1 MLLFFSVEEKHVKE
15 ETKESNEIHVVK
27 LPTVFEPL
35 QKEDGKSNFGAQHG
49 HIRDIVKT
57 PDEVADLPMHEVV
70 DYQGYVEY
78 QGKRPDKAE
87 DSSKATETKDEVE
100 ELSKQ
105 TEEIDESAVPETS
118 DEVQPEIIDL
128 DTDKE
133 QLEEIEQEIVEETA
147 TAEETI
153 KTETMKEKVEAFTAE
168 ILGLKSELRE
178 THITTLDSPLSDAK
192 DLKSTDEKDETKAAG
207 YQIDDIK
214 FITFERE
221 DSGLND
227 IKEEDEDGVS
237 PKQSPEVG
245 DKLSASPTMP
255 PRARTPEDV
264 IKIVAKVA
272 EVLST
277 DKDLAEIIPD
287 FDEKE
292 LERRLSN
299 RIDDTE
305 AETVA
310 TVHRMLVTASS
321 EDGGVE
327 TEICPQ
333 GKILFNIFIQISI

>member
-1 MLLFFSVEEKHVKE
+1 MEEKHVKE
-15 ETKESNEIHVVK
+15 ETKELNEINVVK

-78 QGKRPDKAE
+78 QGKRPDKTE
-87 DSSKATETKDEVE
+87 DSSKTTESKGDIEESSKHTDDAQDDE
-100 ELSKQ
+100 
-105 TEEIDESAVPETS
+105 AAPEVS
-118 DEVQPEIIDL
+118 DDVQPEKIDL
-128 DTDKE
+128 DVDNE
-133 QLEEIEQEIVEETA
+133 QLDAEIEQEIIEETA
-147 TAEETI
+147 TGEETI

-168 ILGLKSELRE
+168 IMGLRSDLRE
-178 THITTLDSPLSDAK
+178 THITTLDSPLSEAK
-192 DLKSTDEKDETKAAG
+192 ELKSTDDKDENKAVG

-264 IKIVAKVA
+264 IKIVTKVA

-299 RIDDTE
+299 RIDDAE

-333 GKILFNIFIQISI
+333 GKINYL